1 MGCSYQSY
9 MGRWFGSR
17 DHSRPLGT
25 AYPAERPYSYLLDP
39 TLSSSSFKRKIGI
52 LLGMQ
57 KAELV
62 TLSDGI
68 HYLPGAVNVG
78 VVVATD
84 TGGCVLIDSGA
95 DKDHAKRILKACRS
109 QSIEPV
115 AIVNTHSHADHY
127 GGNAYLQ
134 EALGIPAYSPIF
146 EEATLRYPILE
157 PITLWSG
164 ARPPMA
170 LQNKWLLAPASG
182 TKILNEAGLREIN
195 GVALELLDV
204 SGHAHIQFAVRVRD
218 VLFAADAVFGAAIL
232 AKYPLQFMV
241 DVQHVREAIEA
252 VRSADARV
260 TLPGHG
266 EPTGDADALCD
277 ANLKAL
283 ERASN
288 AVLLACGE
296 PATLPEVIERV
307 CAMLEVTIQDLTR
320 FVLNQTAVLAHLT
333 DLEERGLV
341 QHAVIRNRLVWSAV

>member
-1 MGCSYQSY
+1 MS
-9 MGRWFGSR
+9 
-17 DHSRPLGT
+17 
-25 AYPAERPYSYLLDP
+25 
-39 TLSSSSFKRKIGI
+39 
-52 LLGMQ
+52 

-62 TLSDGI
+62 TLADGI
-68 HYLPGAVNVG
+68 HYLPGAVNIG
-78 VVVATD
+78 AIENGA
-84 TGGCVLIDSGA
+84 GGCVLIDSGT
-95 DKDHAKRILKACRS
+95 DKDHAKRILKACRARTL
-109 QSIEPV
+109 EPV
-115 AIVNTHSHADHY
+115 AIINTHSHADHY

-134 EALGIPAYSPIF
+134 ETLGIPAYSPIF
-146 EEATLRYPILE
+146 EEAVLRYPILE
-157 PITLWSG
+157 PITLWNG

-182 TKILNEAGLREIN
+182 TKILNEAGLREIA
-195 GVALELLDV
+195 GVSMELIDV

-252 VRSADARV
+252 VRSNEARV
-260 TLPGHG
+260 ILPGHG
-266 EPTGDADALCD
+266 EPTSAVKALCD

-288 AVLLACGE
+288 AVLIVCGE
-296 PATLPEVIERV
+296 PATLPEVLDRV
-307 CAMLEVTIQDLTR
+307 CAMLEVTMQDLTQ

-341 QHAVIRNRLVWSAV
+341 RLEVTRNRLIWTAI